1 MNKKAVLVLV
11 IFVMFIASIVS
22 GKLYWNKK
30 VANATGQTS
39 EVTKTK
45 AEVKDSGAKK
55 DEKKAEKKQDAKS
68 SFNEAYA
75 KNLPDEV
82 KEKLKKAAKE
92 KKAVNL
98 VIVGDEASSS
108 EKDAWA
114 AKLTANLE
122 TAYGKGLWNVT
133 VKEYKGE
140 STDELIA
147 NKRDKEIAKENPDV
161 ILFEPPFITDNG
173 KTGNGNSVANTQKF
187 VQALSTSA
195 KGATIMIQPSNPVYG
210 AKNYPKAIEALKQ
223 FATQN
228 GYTYIDHWGAWP
240 DATTKA
246 IQSYLQEDFGFPSIK
261 GHEAWGEYLVTYF
274 IAKQ

>member
-11 IFVMFIASIVS
+11 IFVLFVASIVS

-45 AEVKDSGAKK
+45 DEVKDSGAKK
-55 DEKKAEKKQDAKS
+55 EEKKEEKKQDTKS

-75 KNLPDEV
+75 KSLPDAV
-82 KEKLKKAAKE
+82 KEKLKKAAE
-92 KKAVNL
+92 DKKPVNL

-108 EKDAWA
+108 AKDAWA
-114 AKLTANLE
+114 AKLTTNLE

-140 STDELIA
+140 STEELIA
-147 NKRDKEIAKENPDV
+147 NKRDKEIAKDNPDV

-173 KTGNGNSVANTQKF
+173 KTGNGNSVVNTQKF

-210 AKNYPKAIEALKQ
+210 AKNYPKSIEALKQ

-228 GYTYIDHWGAWP
+228 NYTYIDHWGAWP

-246 IQSYLQEDFGFPSIK
+246 ILPYLQEEFGFPSAK
-261 GHEAWGEYLVTYF
+261 GHDVWAKYVTDYF
-274 IAKQ
+274 VAK

>member
-1 MNKKAVLVLV
+1 MNKKAVLVLF
-11 IFVMFIASIVS
+11 IFVLFVASIVS

-30 VANATGQTS
+30 IANATGQTS

-45 AEVKDSGAKK
+45 AEVKDSKAKK
-55 DEKKAEKKQDAKS
+55 EEKKEEKKQDAKS
-68 SFNEAYA
+68 SFNEVYA
-75 KNLPDEV
+75 KNLPDAV
-82 KEKLKKAAKE
+82 KEKLKKAAE
-92 KKAVNL
+92 DKKAVNL

-108 EKDAWA
+108 EKSAWA

-140 STDELIA
+140 STEELIT

-173 KTGNGNSVANTQKF
+173 KTGNGNSVVNTQKF

-195 KGATIMIQPSNPVYG
+195 KGATIIIQPSNPVYG
-210 AKNYPKAIEALKQ
+210 AKNYPKSIEALKQ

-228 GYTYIDHWGAWP
+228 NYTYIDHWGAWP

-246 IQSYLQEDFGFPSIK
+246 ILPYLQEEFGFPSAK
-261 GHEAWGEYLVTYF
+261 GHDVWAQYVTNYF
-274 IAKQ
+274 IAK

>member
-11 IFVMFIASIVS
+11 IFVLFVASIVS

-30 VANATGQTS
+30 IANATGQTS

-45 AEVKDSGAKK
+45 AEVKDSRAKK
-55 DEKKAEKKQDAKS
+55 EEKKEEKKQDAKS

-75 KNLPDEV
+75 KNLPDAV
-82 KEKLKKAAKE
+82 KEKLKKAAE
-92 KKAVNL
+92 DKKAVNL

-108 EKDAWA
+108 EKSAWA

-140 STDELIA
+140 STEELIT
-147 NKRDKEIAKENPDV
+147 NKRDKEIGKENPDV

-173 KTGNGNSVANTQKF
+173 KTGNGNSVVNTQKF

-195 KGATIMIQPSNPVYG
+195 NGATIMIQPSNPVYG

-223 FATQN
+223 FAVQN
-228 GYTYIDHWGAWP
+228 NYTYIDYWGAWP
-240 DATTKA
+240 DASTKA
-246 IQSYLQEDFGFPSIK
+246 ILPYLQEEFGFPSAK
-261 GHEAWGEYLVTYF
+261 GHEIWAKFVTDYF
-274 IAKQ
+274 IAK

>member
-11 IFVMFIASIVS
+11 IFVLFVASIVS

-30 VANATGQTS
+30 IANATGQTS

-55 DEKKAEKKQDAKS
+55 EEKKEEKKQDAKS

-75 KNLPDEV
+75 KNLPDAV
-82 KEKLKKAAKE
+82 KEKLKKAAE
-92 KKAVNL
+92 DKKAVNL

-108 EKDAWA
+108 EKGAWA

-140 STDELIA
+140 STEELIT
-147 NKRDKEIAKENPDV
+147 NKRDKEIAKDNPDV

-173 KTGNGNSVANTQKF
+173 KTGNGNSVVNTQKF

-210 AKNYPKAIEALKQ
+210 AKNYPKSIEALKQ

-228 GYTYIDHWGAWP
+228 NYTYIDHWGAWP
-240 DATTKA
+240 DASTKA
-246 IQSYLQEDFGFPSIK
+246 ILPYLQEEFGFPSAK
-261 GHEAWGEYLVTYF
+261 GHDVWAKHVTDYF
-274 IAKQ
+274 VAK

>member
-1 MNKKAVLVLV
+1 MNKKVILVLV
-11 IFVMFIASIVS
+11 VFVLFIASIVS

-39 EVTKTK
+39 EVTKKK

-55 DEKKAEKKQDAKS
+55 EEKKAEKKQDAKS

-75 KNLPDEV
+75 KNLPDAV
-82 KEKLKKAAKE
+82 KEKLKKAAE
-92 KKAVNL
+92 DKKAVNL

-108 EKDAWA
+108 EKGAWA
-114 AKLTANLE
+114 AKLTTNLE

-140 STDELIA
+140 STEELIA

-173 KTGNGNSVANTQKF
+173 KTGNGNSVVNTQKF
-187 VQALSTSA
+187 VQALSTGA

-210 AKNYPKAIEALKQ
+210 AKNYPKSIEALKQ

-228 GYTYIDHWGAWP
+228 NYTYIDHWRAWP
-240 DATTKA
+240 DASTKA
-246 IQSYLQEDFGFPSIK
+246 ILPYLQEEFGFPSEK
-261 GHEAWGEYLVTYF
+261 GHDVWAKSITDYF
-274 IAKQ
+274 VAK

>member
-11 IFVMFIASIVS
+11 VFVLFVASIVS

-55 DEKKAEKKQDAKS
+55 EEKKEEKKQDAKS

-75 KNLPDEV
+75 KNFPDAV
-82 KEKLKKAAKE
+82 KEKLKKAAE
-92 KKAVNL
+92 DKKAVNL

-108 EKDAWA
+108 EKGAWT
-114 AKLTANLE
+114 AKLTTNLE

-140 STDELIA
+140 STEELIT
-147 NKRDKEIAKENPDV
+147 NKRDKEIAKENPDM

-173 KTGNGNSVANTQKF
+173 KSGNGNSVANTQKF

-228 GYTYIDHWGAWP
+228 GYTYVNHWEAWP
-240 DATTKA
+240 DASTKA
-246 IQSYLQEDFGFPSIK
+246 ILPYLQEEFGFPSAK
-261 GHEAWGEYLVTYF
+261 GHEVWAKYVTDYF
-274 IAKQ
+274 VAK

>member
-11 IFVMFIASIVS
+11 IFVLFVASVVS

-30 VANATGQTS
+30 IANAIGQTS

-55 DEKKAEKKQDAKS
+55 EEKEKKQDAKS

-75 KNLPDEV
+75 KNLPDAV
-82 KEKLKKAAKE
+82 KEKLKKAAEE

-108 EKDAWA
+108 EKGAWA
-114 AKLTANLE
+114 AKLTSNLE

-173 KTGNGNSVANTQKF
+173 KTGNGNSVASTQKF

-195 KGATIMIQPSNPVYG
+195 KGATIMIQPPNPVYG

-223 FATQN
+223 FAMQN
-228 GYTYIDHWGAWP
+228 NYTYIDHWGAWP

-246 IQSYLQEDFGFPSIK
+246 ILPYLKEEFGFPTAK
-261 GHEAWGEYLVTYF
+261 GHEVWAQYVTDYF
-274 IAKQ
+274 VAK

>member
-1 MNKKAVLVLV
+1 MNKKAVLVLF
-11 IFVMFIASIVS
+11 IFVLFVASVVS

-30 VANATGQTS
+30 IANATGQTS

-55 DEKKAEKKQDAKS
+55 KKEEKKQDAKA

-75 KNLPDEV
+75 KNLPDAV
-82 KEKLKKAAKE
+82 KEKLKKAAQD

-108 EKDAWA
+108 EKDAWV
-114 AKLTANLE
+114 AKFTANLE
-122 TAYGKGLWNVT
+122 ASYGKGLWNVT

-140 STDELIA
+140 STEELIT

-173 KTGNGNSVANTQKF
+173 KTGNGNSVASTQKF

-228 GYTYIDHWGAWP
+228 GYTYVDHWGAWP

-246 IQSYLQEDFGFPSIK
+246 ILPYLQTEFGFPSAK
-261 GHEAWGEYLVTYF
+261 GHEVWAQYVTDYF
-274 IAKQ
+274 VAK

>member
-11 IFVMFIASIVS
+11 TFVLFVASIVS

-39 EVTKTK
+39 EVAKTK

-55 DEKKAEKKQDAKS
+55 EEKKQDANS

-82 KEKLKKAAKE
+82 KEKLKKGATD
-92 KKAVNL
+92 KKKVNL

-108 EKDAWA
+108 EKDAWT
-114 AKLTANLE
+114 AKFTANLE

-140 STDELIA
+140 STEELIS
-147 NKRDKEIAKENPDV
+147 NKRDKEIAKDNPDV

-173 KTGNGNSVANTQKF
+173 KSGNGNSVVNTQKF

-228 GYTYIDHWGAWP
+228 GYTYVDHWAAWP
-240 DATTKA
+240 DA
-246 IQSYLQEDFGFPSIK
+246 QRRLFYLTYKKSLVSQVLKVMRFG
-261 GHEAWGEYLVTYF
+261 HNM
-274 IAKQ
+274 

>member
-11 IFVMFIASIVS
+11 IFVLFVASIVS

-30 VANATGQTS
+30 IANATGQTS

-45 AEVKDSGAKK
+45 AEVKDSKAKK
-55 DEKKAEKKQDAKS
+55 EEKKEEKKQDAKS

-75 KNLPDEV
+75 KNLPDAV
-82 KEKLKKAAKE
+82 KEKLKKAAE
-92 KKAVNL
+92 DKKAVNL

-108 EKDAWA
+108 EKSAWA

-140 STDELIA
+140 STEELIT

-173 KTGNGNSVANTQKF
+173 KTGNGNSVVNTQKF

-210 AKNYPKAIEALKQ
+210 AKNYPKSIEALKQ

-228 GYTYIDHWGAWP
+228 NYTYIDHWGAWP

-246 IQSYLQEDFGFPSIK
+246 ILPYLQEEFGFPSAK
-261 GHEAWGEYLVTYF
+261 GHDVWAQYVTNYF
-274 IAKQ
+274 IAT

>member
-11 IFVMFIASIVS
+11 IFVLFVASIVS

-30 VANATGQTS
+30 IANATGQTS

-45 AEVKDSGAKK
+45 AEVKDSKAKK
-55 DEKKAEKKQDAKS
+55 EEKKEEKKQDAKS

-75 KNLPDEV
+75 KNLPDAV
-82 KEKLKKAAKE
+82 KEKLKKAAE
-92 KKAVNL
+92 DKKAVNL

-108 EKDAWA
+108 EKSAWA

-140 STDELIA
+140 STEELIT

-173 KTGNGNSVANTQKF
+173 KTGNGNSVVNTQKF

-210 AKNYPKAIEALKQ
+210 AKNYPKSIEALKQ

-228 GYTYIDHWGAWP
+228 NYTYIDHWGAWP

-246 IQSYLQEDFGFPSIK
+246 ILPYLQEEFGFPSAK
-261 GHEAWGEYLVTYF
+261 GHDVWAQYVTNYF
-274 IAKQ
+274 IAK

>member
-11 IFVMFIASIVS
+11 VFVLFVASIVS

-55 DEKKAEKKQDAKS
+55 EEKKQDAKS

-75 KNLPDEV
+75 KNLPDAV
-82 KEKLKKAAKE
+82 KEKLKKAAE
-92 KKAVNL
+92 DKKAVNL
-98 VIVGDEASSS
+98 IIVGDEASSS
-108 EKDAWA
+108 EKGAWA
-114 AKLTANLE
+114 AKLTSNLE

-140 STDELIA
+140 STEELIV

-173 KTGNGNSVANTQKF
+173 KTGNGNSVTSTQKF

-228 GYTYIDHWGAWP
+228 NYTYIDHWGAWP
-240 DATTKA
+240 DASTKA
-246 IQSYLQEDFGFPSIK
+246 ILPYLKEEFGFPTAK
-261 GHEAWGEYLVTYF
+261 GHEVWAQYVTDYF
-274 IAKQ
+274 VAK

>member
-1 MNKKAVLVLV
+1 MNKKAVLVLF
-11 IFVMFIASIVS
+11 IFVLFIASVVS

-55 DEKKAEKKQDAKS
+55 DKKKEDAKS

-75 KNLPDEV
+75 KNLPDAV
-82 KEKLKKAAKE
+82 KEKLKKAAQD

-98 VIVGDEASSS
+98 VIVGDEASSP
-108 EKDAWA
+108 EKDTWV
-114 AKLTANLE
+114 AKFTANLE
-122 TAYGKGLWNVT
+122 ASYGKGLWNVT

-140 STDELIA
+140 STEELIA

-161 ILFEPPFITDNG
+161 ILFEAPFITDNG
-173 KTGNGNSVANTQKF
+173 KNGNGNSVANTQKF
-187 VQALSTSA
+187 VQAMSTSA
-195 KGATIMIQPSNPVYG
+195 KGATIMIQPPNPVYG

-228 GYTYIDHWGAWP
+228 AYTYVDHWTAWP

-246 IQSYLQEDFGFPSIK
+246 ILPYLKEEFGFPSAK
-261 GHEAWGEYLVTYF
+261 GHEVWAQYVTDYF
-274 IAKQ
+274 VAK

>member
-11 IFVMFIASIVS
+11 IFVLFVASIVS

-30 VANATGQTS
+30 IANATGQTS

-45 AEVKDSGAKK
+45 DEVKDSGVKK
-55 DEKKAEKKQDAKS
+55 EEKKEEKKQDTKS

-75 KNLPDEV
+75 KKLPDAV
-82 KEKLKKAAKE
+82 KEKLKKAAE
-92 KKAVNL
+92 DKKAVNL
-98 VIVGDEASSS
+98 VIVGDEASSA
-108 EKDAWA
+108 EKGAWA

-140 STDELIA
+140 STEELIK

-173 KTGNGNSVANTQKF
+173 KTGNGNSVANT
-187 VQALSTSA
+187 LSTSA

-210 AKNYPKAIEALKQ
+210 AKNYPKSIEALKQ

-228 GYTYIDHWGAWP
+228 NYTYIDHWGAWP
-240 DATTKA
+240 DASTKG
-246 IQSYLQEDFGFPSIK
+246 ILPYLQEEFGFPSAK
-261 GHEAWGEYLVTYF
+261 GHDVWAKYVTDYF
-274 IAKQ
+274 VAK

>member
-11 IFVMFIASIVS
+11 IFVLFVASIVS
-22 GKLYWNKK
+22 GKLYWNQKI
-30 VANATGQTS
+30 ANATGQTS

-45 AEVKDSGAKK
+45 DEVKDSGAKK
-55 DEKKAEKKQDAKS
+55 EEKKEEKKQDAKS

-75 KNLPDEV
+75 KNLPDAV
-82 KEKLKKAAKE
+82 KEKLKKAAE
-92 KKAVNL
+92 DKKAVNL

-108 EKDAWA
+108 EKSAWA

-140 STDELIA
+140 STEELIT
-147 NKRDKEIAKENPDV
+147 NKRDKEIGKENPDV

-173 KTGNGNSVANTQKF
+173 KTGNGNSVVNTQKF

-210 AKNYPKAIEALKQ
+210 AKNYPKSIEALKQ

-228 GYTYIDHWGAWP
+228 NYTYIDHWGAWP

-246 IQSYLQEDFGFPSIK
+246 ILPYLQEEFGFPNAK
-261 GHEAWGEYLVTYF
+261 GHDVWAQYVTDYF
-274 IAKQ
+274 IAK

>member
-11 IFVMFIASIVS
+11 IFVLFVASIVS

-30 VANATGQTS
+30 IANATGQTS

-45 AEVKDSGAKK
+45 DEVKDSGVKK
-55 DEKKAEKKQDAKS
+55 EEKKEEKKQDTKS

-75 KNLPDEV
+75 KKLPDAV
-82 KEKLKKAAKE
+82 KEKLKKAAE
-92 KKAVNL
+92 DKKAVNL
-98 VIVGDEASSS
+98 VIVGDEASSA
-108 EKDAWA
+108 EKGAWA

-173 KTGNGNSVANTQKF
+173 KTGNGNSVASTQKF

-195 KGATIMIQPSNPVYG
+195 KGATIMIQPPNPVYG

-223 FATQN
+223 FAMQN
-228 GYTYIDHWGAWP
+228 NYTYIDHWGAWP

-246 IQSYLQEDFGFPSIK
+246 ILPYLKEEFGFPTAK
-261 GHEAWGEYLVTYF
+261 GHEVWAQYVTDYF
-274 IAKQ
+274 VAK

>member
-11 IFVMFIASIVS
+11 VFVLFVASVVS

-30 VANATGQTS
+30 VAKATGQTS

-55 DEKKAEKKQDAKS
+55 EEKQQDAKS

-75 KNLPDEV
+75 KNLPDAV
-82 KEKLKKAAKE
+82 KEKLKKSAAE
-92 KKAVNL
+92 KKEVNL

-108 EKDAWA
+108 EKDAWTN
-114 AKLTANLE
+114 KLTTNLE

-140 STDELIA
+140 STDELIE
-147 NKRDKEIAKENPDV
+147 NKRDKEIAKGNPDV
-161 ILFEPPFITDNG
+161 ILFEPPFITDNS

-187 VQALSTSA
+187 IQSLSTSA

-223 FATQN
+223 FASQN
-228 GYTYIDHWGAWP
+228 GYTYVDHWGAWP
-240 DATTKA
+240 DASTKA
-246 IQSYLQEDFGFPSIK
+246 ILPYLQEEFGFPSAK
-261 GHEAWGEYLVTYF
+261 GHDVWAKYVTDYF
-274 IAKQ
+274 VAK

>member
-11 IFVMFIASIVS
+11 VFVLFVASIVS

-55 DEKKAEKKQDAKS
+55 EEKKEEKKQDTKS

-75 KNLPDEV
+75 KNLPDAL
-82 KEKLKKAAKE
+82 KEKLKKAAE
-92 KKAVNL
+92 DKKAVNL

-108 EKDAWA
+108 EKGAWA
-114 AKLTANLE
+114 AKLTTNLE

-140 STDELIA
+140 STEELIV

-173 KTGNGNSVANTQKF
+173 KTGNGNSVASTQKF

-223 FATQN
+223 FAMQN
-228 GYTYIDHWGAWP
+228 NYTYIDHWGAWP
-240 DATTKA
+240 DASTKG
-246 IQSYLQEDFGFPSIK
+246 ILPYLQEEFGFPSAK
-261 GHEAWGEYLVTYF
+261 GHDVWAKYVTDYF
-274 IAKQ
+274 VAK

>member
-11 IFVMFIASIVS
+11 IFVLFVASVVS

-30 VANATGQTS
+30 IANATGQTS
-39 EVTKTK
+39 DVTKTK
-45 AEVKDSGAKK
+45 ADVKDSGAKK
-55 DEKKAEKKQDAKS
+55 SEKKQDAKS

-82 KEKLKKAAKE
+82 KEKLKKAAE
-92 KKAVNL
+92 DKKAVNL

-108 EKDAWA
+108 EKGAWA
-114 AKLTANLE
+114 AQLTANLE

-140 STDELIA
+140 STEELIA
-147 NKRDKEIAKENPDV
+147 NKRDKEIAKEKPDV

-173 KTGNGNSVANTQKF
+173 KTGNGNSVASTQKF
-187 VQALSTSA
+187 VQSLSTSA
-195 KGATIMIQPSNPVYG
+195 KGATIMIQPPNPVYG

-228 GYTYIDHWGAWP
+228 GYTYVDHWGAWP
-240 DATTKA
+240 DASTKA
-246 IQSYLQEDFGFPSIK
+246 ILPYLTEEFGFPSAK
-261 GHEAWGEYLVTYF
+261 GHEVWAQYVTDYF
-274 IAKQ
+274 VAK

>member
-1 MNKKAVLVLV
+1 MNKKAVLVLF
-11 IFVMFIASIVS
+11 IFVLFVASVVS

-30 VANATGQTS
+30 VANATGQTN

-55 DEKKAEKKQDAKS
+55 EEKKQDAKS

-75 KNLPDEV
+75 KNLPDAV
-82 KEKLKKAAKE
+82 KEKLKKAAQD

-108 EKDAWA
+108 EKDAWV
-114 AKLTANLE
+114 AKFTANLE
-122 TAYGKGLWNVT
+122 ASYGKGLWNVT
-133 VKEYKGE
+133 VKEYKDE
-140 STDELIA
+140 STEELIT
-147 NKRDKEIAKENPDV
+147 NKRDKEIAKDNPDV

-173 KTGNGNSVANTQKF
+173 KTGNGNSVASTQKF

-195 KGATIMIQPSNPVYG
+195 KGATIMIQPPNPVYG
-210 AKNYPKAIEALKQ
+210 AKNYPKAVEALKQ

-228 GYTYIDHWGAWP
+228 GYTYVDHWTAWP

-246 IQSYLQEDFGFPSIK
+246 ILPYLQTEFGFPSAK
-261 GHEAWGEYLVTYF
+261 GHEVWAQYVTDYF
-274 IAKQ
+274 VAK

>member
-1 MNKKAVLVLV
+1 MNKKSVLVLF
-11 IFVMFIASIVS
+11 IFVLFVASIVS

-30 VANATGQTS
+30 VARATGQTN
-39 EVTKTK
+39 EVTNTK
-45 AEVKDSGAKK
+45 SGVKDSGAKK
-55 DEKKAEKKQDAKS
+55 SEKKQDEKS

-75 KNLPDEV
+75 KNLPNAV
-82 KEKLKKAAKE
+82 QEKLKKATE
-92 KKAVNL
+92 DKKAVNL

-108 EKDAWA
+108 EKGAWA
-114 AKLTANLE
+114 EKLTANLE

-140 STDELIA
+140 STEELIA
-147 NKRDKEIAKENPDV
+147 NKRDKEIAKDNPDV

-173 KTGNGNSVANTQKF
+173 KTGNGNSVVNTQKF

-223 FATQN
+223 FVTQN
-228 GYTYIDHWGAWP
+228 GYTYVDHWGAWP
-240 DATTKA
+240 DASTTA
-246 IQSYLQEDFGFPSIK
+246 ILPYLTEEFGFPSAE
-261 GHEAWGEYLVTYF
+261 GHEVWGEYLTAYF
-274 IAKQ
+274 IGK

>member
-1 MNKKAVLVLV
+1 MSKKAITVLVM
-11 IFVMFIASIVS
+11 FVLFVAAIVS
-22 GKLYWNKK
+22 GKVHWNKK
-30 VANATGQTS
+30 VAHATVQTAKA
-39 EVTKTK
+39 KTK
-45 AEVKDSGAKK
+45 KE
-55 DEKKAEKKQDAKS
+55 EKQDAKA

-75 KNLPDEV
+75 KNLPDAV
-82 KEKLKKAAKE
+82 KEKLKKAAE
-92 KKAVNL
+92 DKKAVNL

-108 EKDAWA
+108 QKGAWA
-114 AKLTANLE
+114 TELTANLE
-122 TAYGKGLWNVT
+122 ASYGKGLWNVA

-147 NKRDKEIAKENPDV
+147 NKRDKEIAKDNPDV

-195 KGATIMIQPSNPVYG
+195 KGATIMIQPPNPVYG
-210 AKNYPKAIEALKQ
+210 AKNYPKAVEALKQ

-228 GYTYIDHWGAWP
+228 GYTYVDHWGAWP

-246 IQSYLQEDFGFPSIK
+246 ILPYLQTEFGFPSAK
-261 GHEAWGEYLVTYF
+261 GHEVWS
-274 IAKQ
+274 

>member
-11 IFVMFIASIVS
+11 IFVLFVASIVS

-30 VANATGQTS
+30 IANATGQTS

-55 DEKKAEKKQDAKS
+55 EEKKEEEKQDAKS

-75 KNLPDEV
+75 KNLPDAV
-82 KEKLKKAAKE
+82 KEKLKKAAE
-92 KKAVNL
+92 DKKAVNL

-108 EKDAWA
+108 EKGAWA
-114 AKLTANLE
+114 AKLTTNLE

-140 STDELIA
+140 STEELIT

-173 KTGNGNSVANTQKF
+173 KSGNGNSVANTQKF

-228 GYTYIDHWGAWP
+228 GYTYVNYWEAWP
-240 DATTKA
+240 DASTKA
-246 IQSYLQEDFGFPSIK
+246 ILPYLQEEFGFPSAK
-261 GHEAWGEYLVTYF
+261 GHEVWAKYVTDYF
-274 IAKQ
+274 VAK

>member
-11 IFVMFIASIVS
+11 IFVLFVASIVS

-30 VANATGQTS
+30 IANATGQTS

-55 DEKKAEKKQDAKS
+55 EEKKEEKKQDTKS

-75 KNLPDEV
+75 KNLPDAV
-82 KEKLKKAAKE
+82 KEKLKKAAAD

-98 VIVGDEASSS
+98 VIVGDEASSP
-108 EKDAWA
+108 ENGAWA

-140 STDELIA
+140 STEELIV

-173 KTGNGNSVANTQKF
+173 KTGNGNSVVNTQKF
-187 VQALSTSA
+187 VQTLSTSA

-210 AKNYPKAIEALKQ
+210 AKNYPKSIEALKQ
-223 FATQN
+223 FAMQN
-228 GYTYIDHWGAWP
+228 NYTYIDHWGAWP
-240 DATTKA
+240 DASTKA
-246 IQSYLQEDFGFPSIK
+246 ILPYLQEEFGFPSAK
-261 GHEAWGEYLVTYF
+261 GHDVWAKYVTDYF
-274 IAKQ
+274 VAK

>member
-11 IFVMFIASIVS
+11 IFVLFVASIVS

-30 VANATGQTS
+30 IANATGQTS

-45 AEVKDSGAKK
+45 AEVKDSKAKK
-55 DEKKAEKKQDAKS
+55 EEKKEEKKQDAKS

-75 KNLPDEV
+75 KNLPDAV
-82 KEKLKKAAKE
+82 KEKLKKAAE
-92 KKAVNL
+92 DKKAVNL

-108 EKDAWA
+108 EKSAWA

-122 TAYGKGLWNVT
+122 TAYSKGLWNVT

-140 STDELIA
+140 STEELIT

-173 KTGNGNSVANTQKF
+173 KTGNGNSVVNTQKF

-210 AKNYPKAIEALKQ
+210 AKNYPKSIEALKQ

-228 GYTYIDHWGAWP
+228 NYTYIDHWGAWP

-246 IQSYLQEDFGFPSIK
+246 ILPYLQEEFGFPSAK
-261 GHEAWGEYLVTYF
+261 GHDVWAQYVTNYF
-274 IAKQ
+274 IAK